1 MLENKEIITIVF
13 KLINFAAFIWLVK
26 YVFKSN
32 ILPDLKEKLSAKF
45 ALFKRL
51 EEKNKD
57 LIFQNE
63 LLEKEIKDQD
73 KLFELLKEKINTW
86 DKELKK
92 EKEINILEYKKI
104 IASHKNRTE
113 IQAQNMHNQK
123 LISEI
128 FPRVIAGTF
137 KQLEQKFKQEQES
150 EKFFR
155 NIINYM
161 QNNTTNGAKDFGITK

>member
-1 MLENKEIITIVF
+1 MLENKEIVTIVF
-13 KLINFAAFIWLVK
+13 KLINFAAFIWLVI

-32 ILPDLKEKLSAKF
+32 ILPDLKEKLAAKF

-57 LIFQNE
+57 LIFQNDF
-63 LLEKEIKDQD
+63 LEKEIKDQD

-92 EKEINILEYKKI
+92 EKEKNLLDYKKI
-104 IASHKNRTE
+104 IDSHQSRTE
-113 IQAQNMHNQK
+113 IQIQNMHNQK

-161 QNNTTNGAKDFGITK
+161 QNNIINETRDLGIKK